1 MFKETLTEQIHS
13 VNTRFSGGV
22 NYLEVNLIMLVFE
35 LSRVPSDYSIATQ
48 SLDMSSVKTFPISP
62 MLLTY
67 APEICLPL

>member
-48 SLDMSSVKTFPISP
+48 SLDMSLKTFPISL